1 MTAQL
6 ARLAEFQA
14 AFPDYA
20 GTAGLDALR
29 ASQYSCL
36 DACGQVYL
44 DYTGACL
51 PARAQL
57 EAHVARVT
65 GGCFGNPHSEHPPSA
80 ASTTL
85 IEQARSAV
93 LAHCNASPDE
103 YAVIFTYNA
112 SAACRL
118 VGEAIDFGGGR
129 CLVLTSDNHNSIN
142 GIREFARA
150 AGAPT
155 EYVPFS
161 SASLRIDDEQVCSA
175 LRWARSATRS
185 GFAGRGRRGQAGLF
199 AYPAQS
205 NFSGVQHP
213 LGWIEEA
220 HELGYDVL
228 MDASAFLP
236 HNRLDLSVVHPDFVP
251 VSWYKVFGYPT
262 GVGCLIARHEAL
274 GRLRRPWFSGGSIS
288 AVSVMGDWH
297 ALAADEAGFEDGTAS
312 FLSIPDVEVGLDWIN
327 TVGLPVI
334 ADRVRCLTG
343 WMLGRLAGL
352 QHSDG
357 APIVRLYGPTDL
369 EQRGGTI
376 AFRVLDR
383 DGALVDS
390 RVVGSDTAAAGI
402 SVRTGCFCNP
412 GASEAAFGLSMEM
425 IAAAQASDAV
435 TADGYYDVAG
445 IAGGAVRASVG
456 LVSTIGDVEALVGFI
471 EAVYTD
477 RPGQL
482 SRGAARAPEPY
493 LVSAQS
499 RM

>member
-1 MTAQL
+1 MTAQFD
-6 ARLAEFQA
+6 RLAEFQL

-20 GTAGLDALR
+20 YTAGLDALR

-36 DACGQVYL
+36 DACAQVYV
-44 DYTGACL
+44 DYAGACL

-85 IEQARSAV
+85 IGRARNAV

-103 YAVIFTYNA
+103 YAVIFTHNA

-118 VGEAIDFGGGR
+118 VGEAYDFGAGR
-129 CLVLTSDNHNSIN
+129 CLVLTSDNHNSVN

-150 AGAPT
+150 AGAPI

-161 SASLRIDDEQVCSA
+161 SASLRVDDEQVRSA

-185 GFAGRGRRGQAGLF
+185 GFAGRDRPGQAGLF

-205 NFSGVQHP
+205 NFSGVRHA
-213 LGWIEEA
+213 LSWVEEA
-220 HELGYDVL
+220 QELGYDVL
-228 MDASAFLP
+228 LDAAAFLP
-236 HNRLDLSVVHPDFVP
+236 NNRLDLSVVRPDFVP
-251 VSWYKVFGYPT
+251 ISWYKVFGYPT

-274 GRLRRPWFSGGSIS
+274 GRLRRPWFSGGTIS
-288 AVSVMGDWH
+288 AVSVQGDWH
-297 ALAADEAGFEDGTAS
+297 ALAADEARFEDGTPS
-312 FLSIPDVEVGLDWIN
+312 FLHIPDVEVGLDWIN
-327 TVGLPVI
+327 AVGLPVI
-334 ADRVRCLTG
+334 GDRVRCLTG

-352 QHSDG
+352 RHSNG
-357 APIVRLYGPTDL
+357 APLVGLYGPEDTA
-369 EQRGGTI
+369 QRGGI
-376 AFRVLDR
+376 VAFRVLDR
-383 DGALVDS
+383 NGGLVDS
-390 RVVGSDTAAAGI
+390 RIVGSDAAAAGI
-402 SVRTGCFCNP
+402 AVRTGCFCNP
-412 GASEAAFGLSMEM
+412 GASEAAFGLSREM

-435 TADGYYDVAG
+435 TADAYYDVAG
-445 IAGGAVRASVG
+445 IAGGAVRASLGV
-456 LVSTIGDVEALVGFI
+456 VSTIGDVEALVGFI

-477 RPGQL
+477 RPGQ
-482 SRGAARAPEPY
+482 SCRDAARSLEPD
-493 LVSAQS
+493 LVSAQA